1 MHIVRTVHMTYAC
14 ISVSEFLPRDGTISP
29 TSIVGIQ
36 IAGLTRV
43 RMMLLGIS
51 PITYP
56 AVHVATM

>member
-1 MHIVRTVHMTYAC
+1 MTYAC
-14 ISVSEFLPRDGTISP
+14 ISISEFVPRDGSISP
-29 TSIVGIQ
+29 TSIVGIH
-36 IAGLTRV
+36 IDGLTRV